1 MREAASQRLALEQL
15 HNRNAQ
21 ALFVPEIMNREDV
34 GMGEHGDGLG
44 LAFESP
50 HRFVVIGQ
58 ARGQNLDGHFAV
70 ETRVQCVINLAHP
83 ARPQRRKKTVAA
95 QRHSRHAPDFVFDNG
110 VGRDFGFNG
119 FKNGFNAAF
128 RSLVR
133 GEERLQIMAQLFI
146 TGAGINKECGP
157 FARRAFEGGMKHLFN
172 LPPAFRRHLPIS
184 RCSQALARV
193 HSRATVPGETL
204 SASAVSS
211 TLNPPKKRSS
221 TIWPLLG
228 SNSASAVSASSS
240 ATISAAR
247 SVETSVASSS
257 LTFFPLPP
265 RLALWRAR
273 A

>member
-1 MREAASQRLALEQL
+1 MPDKPRPSA
-15 HNRNAQ
+15 
-21 ALFVPEIMNREDV
+21 P
-34 GMGEHGDGLG
+34 
-44 LAFESP
+44 
-50 HRFVVIGQ
+50 
-58 ARGQNLDGHFAV
+58 
-70 ETRVQCVINLAHP
+70 
-83 ARPQRRKKTVAA
+83 PQRRKETVAA
-95 QRHSRHAPDFVFDNG
+95 QRHPRHAPYFVIVEG

-119 FKNGFNAAF
+119 FKNGFKAAF
-128 RSLVR
+128 WSLVR
-133 GEERLQIMAQLFI
+133 GEESLQIMSQFLI
-146 TGAGINKECGP
+146 TGAGFIKECGP
-157 FARRAFEGGMKHLFN
+157 FARRAFEGGMKHLLN

-211 TLNPPKKRSS
+211 TLNPPKNRSS

-247 SVETSVASSS
+247 SVKTPPASSS
-257 LTFFPLPP
+257 VTFIALPP
-265 RLALWRAR
+265 RLTLWRAR